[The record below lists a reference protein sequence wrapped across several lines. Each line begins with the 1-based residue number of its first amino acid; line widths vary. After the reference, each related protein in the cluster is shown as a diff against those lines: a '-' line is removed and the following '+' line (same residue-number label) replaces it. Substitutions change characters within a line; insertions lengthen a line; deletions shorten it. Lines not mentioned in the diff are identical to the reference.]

1 MVRADVQRARQLSG
15 RRCVLLVDAQVENI
29 GARRLHTVLE
39 RLVEEISFEAPDK
52 VALTAAAA
60 AAAAATT
67 PNSSNS
73 SSSSSTTLAVDDA
86 AAAVSANLNSAESE
100 GAMHYYFQHVIDEKD
115 VQNKL
120 SDLLKQQDLEKYI
133 L

>member
-1 MVRADVQRARQLSG
+1 MNGACLLIVSRRAQQLSG
-15 RRCVLLVDAQVENI
+15 RHYVLLVDAQVENI

-60 AAAAATT
+60 AATT
-67 PNSSNS
+67 PNSSS
-73 SSSSSTTLAVDDA
+73 STLAVDDA
-86 AAAVSANLNSAESE
+86 AAAVLANLNSAESE

-120 SDLLKQQDLEKYI
+120 SDLLKQQELEKYI